1 MVELRPR
8 NAKGTVAKAD
18 AEEILRDIDA
28 EANARGARQPALGG
42 AHAIARLPAL
52 AQFPLVVAL
61 SLALSSMGYTFIERV
76 APGEI
81 GETWKTLNASDDV
94 ALVVGWKA

>member
-8 NAKGTVAKAD
+8 NAKGAVAKVD
-18 AEEILRDIDA
+18 AEEILRDADA
-28 EANARGARQPALGG
+28 EAAGRGARQPALGG
-42 AHAIARLPAL
+42 AHALAGLPAL

-61 SLALSSMGYTFIERV
+61 SLALSSMGYTFLERV

-81 GETWKTLNASDDV
+81 GDTWKTLNAPEDV
-94 ALVVGWKA
+94 ALVIGWKA